1 MKKTIL
7 SATLLAC
14 ISLFSCSKP
23 GDATVQR
30 AMKLY
35 QAGDYDNAIRLFN
48 ESLGEDS
55 SYSPEL
61 IYSFIA
67 NVYLQEDDFEN
78 ALVFQE
84 KSTSLR
90 PEYHNLISLGMTYHM
105 LGEDGKAE
113 ESYKKALFLEPK
125 RAEAPASLGA
135 LYLGQNK
142 FTEAVDYLTQAAE
155 KDGKI
160 AVIHAN
166 LGIAYAAL
174 GKEGKSE
181 EEFEAA
187 EKLKCKNLDD
197 FKEKAEEL
205 SKKARP

>member
-1 MKKTIL
+1 MKQTIF
-7 SATLLAC
+7 SVTLLAC
-14 ISLFSCSKP
+14 ISFFSCSKP

-35 QAGDYDNAIRLFN
+35 QAGDYENAINLFN
-48 ESLGEDS
+48 QSLTEDS
-55 SYSPEL
+55 SYSEEL

-105 LGEDGKAE
+105 LKEDGKAE
-113 ESYKKALFLEPK
+113 ECYKKALTLNPK
-125 RAEAPASLGA
+125 GAEAPASLGA
-135 LYLGQNK
+135 LYLGKNK
-142 FTEAVDYLTQAAE
+142 FAEAVDYLSQAAE

-174 GKEGKSE
+174 GRESESE
-181 EEFEAA
+181 EEFEKA

-197 FKEKAEEL
+197 FREKAEEL
-205 SKKARP
+205 SKNGIR